1 MTEQQLKRLR
11 SEFPILATRVGRESL
26 VYLDNAATTQK
37 PRTVIDSQ
45 SNYYRRQ
52 NANVHRAAHALAAEA
67 TSAYE
72 AARQKIARWLNVPA
86 NTLIWTRGATES
98 INLVAQAWL
107 EPRLKVDD
115 RILLLVSNHH
125 ANILPWQQIARRCGA
140 HLDVVA
146 LLPDGNLDK
155 EQYRSLLARQP
166 KMVALSHVSNALGT
180 VYPVKEMIAQAQ
192 AAGAWTLVDGAQA
205 LPHFDIDLAELN
217 CDFYLFSGH
226 KTFAPTG
233 IGVLYGRYELLEQ
246 MQPWQTGGEMIEHVS
261 FTETRFAAPPLRFE
275 AGTPNIAGAIGL
287 GVAIDYL
294 SSIDRVAFESHEQR
308 LLALCVDGLKSIADV
323 SLLPSGQQ
331 QVALTSCTF
340 KQLQVNDVATYLDS
354 RGIAVRAGHHCA
366 QPLMQALDI
375 DSSLRISL
383 AFYNTQAEVE
393 RLLEAIDQF
402 CSNTQVTVRGSQAE
416 LLQQVYSAN
425 DWQSRFSALMGLAS
439 KLKSDPALQQEQFEV
454 QGCATRTWMDLQLS
468 DSGRL
473 QLRTEAQSRV
483 MKGLLYLIADRVNGR
498 KPSEIEP
505 ARIKQE
511 LIDLGFA
518 SQLTQT
524 RGNALMT
531 LFNHLERLLPKG

>member
-146 LLPDGNLDK
+146 LLPDGNLDM

-261 FTETRFAAPPLRFE
+261 FNETRFAAPPLRFE

-287 GVAIDYL
+287 GAAIDYL

-416 LLQQVYSAN
+416 LLEQVYSAN

-439 KLKSDPALQQEQFEV
+439 KLKADPALQQEQFEV

>member
-146 LLPDGNLDK
+146 LLPDGNLDM

-261 FTETRFAAPPLRFE
+261 FNETRFAAPPLRFE

-287 GVAIDYL
+287 GAAIDYL

-366 QPLMQALDI
+366 QPLMQALGI

-393 RLLEAIDQF
+393 RLLEALDQF

-416 LLQQVYSAN
+416 LLEQVYSAN

-439 KLKSDPALQQEQFEV
+439 KLKADPALQQEQFEV

>member
-11 SEFPILATRVGRESL
+11 SEFPILATRVGQESL

-52 NANVHRAAHALAAEA
+52 NANVHRAAHVLAAEA

-107 EPRLKVDD
+107 QPRLKIDD

-146 LLPDGNLDK
+146 LLPDGNLDM

-261 FTETRFAAPPLRFE
+261 FNETRFAAPPLRFE

-287 GVAIDYL
+287 GAAIDYL

-366 QPLMQALDI
+366 QPLMQALGI

-393 RLLEAIDQF
+393 RLLEALDQF

-416 LLQQVYSAN
+416 LLEQVYSAN

-439 KLKSDPALQQEQFEV
+439 KLKADPGLQQEQFEV